1 MRPQRRM
8 PERRRVSLA
17 LLLVALTAC
26 GRQPAPGAATTRGS
40 AGADEGP
47 RIATSPDNV
56 HVEYRVYGHGEPA
69 VLLVHGWA
77 NDANYWRAQLDV
89 LKARYT
95 VVALNLAGHGASG
108 NNRSDWSI
116 ASYAQDVAAV
126 ARQIPNARLVV
137 VGHSMGA
144 AVALVAA
151 PLIGARLRGVIAVE
165 ALRTVGDRK
174 STRLNSSHEWISYA
188 VFCLKKKKTV

>member
-1 MRPQRRM
+1 M

-26 GRQPAPGAATTRGS
+26 GRQPSPGAATIRGS

-77 NDANYWRAQLDV
+77 NDANYWHAQLDV

-126 ARQIPNARLVV
+126 ARPIPNARLVG
-137 VGHSMGA
+137 VGHFIGGA
-144 AVALVAA
+144 GALVPPPPVPARARLGGAGAVA
-151 PLIGARLRGVIAVE
+151 RRQ
-165 ALRTVGDRK
+165 
-174 STRLNSSHEWISYA
+174 
-188 VFCLKKKKTV
+188 

>member
-1 MRPQRRM
+1 M

-26 GRQPAPGAATTRGS
+26 GRQPSPGAATIRGS
-40 AGADEGP
+40 AGADDGP

-77 NDANYWRAQLDV
+77 NDANYWHAQLDV

-126 ARQIPNARLVV
+126 ARPSPNARPAV
-137 VGHSMGA
+137 VGPSLGA
-144 AVALVAA
+144 AGAPPSPPPLCARPPRGGAGRGPRPPGVPPPPPPPKQQRGPA
-151 PLIGARLRGVIAVE
+151 PLPPLLG
-165 ALRTVGDRK
+165 
-174 STRLNSSHEWISYA
+174 
-188 VFCLKKKKTV
+188 

>member
-1 MRPQRRM
+1 M

-26 GRQPAPGAATTRGS
+26 GRQPSPGAATTSGD

-77 NDANYWRAQLDV
+77 NDADYWHAQLDV

-108 NNRSDWSI
+108 NNRSEE
-116 ASYAQDVAAV
+116 
-126 ARQIPNARLVV
+126 RR
-137 VGHSMGA
+137 VGKEWRSRGA
-144 AVALVAA
+144 TANWK
-151 PLIGARLRGVIAVE
+151 E
-165 ALRTVGDRK
+165 ADIRIEV
-174 STRLNSSHEWISYA
+174 SE
-188 VFCLKKKKTV
+188 